1 MRTDRVGAHEDEA
14 DRTSA
19 RVPQCGPRESLF
31 VSAKPE
37 PPAPRPVTQ
46 SAGFWPL
53 MGYAAAL
60 GVFGGFA
67 GLAFLGVVGQGEKWN
82 VDSNPHWLG
91 GHWWWVAV
99 TAAAGLI
106 VGLLHRLLRVP
117 EQTPGII
124 AEINTGQV
132 DARLV
137 PAMVAISAV
146 SLIGGASLGPEK
158 ALGSMGGGV
167 ATWIAKRRE
176 LGSED
181 SQVNVLSGMAGAY
194 GGMLSS
200 PVIVVMLL
208 LEVGRPGGNRFTK
221 TLLGTIVA
229 SSLGFGIYFAI
240 AGAVFLGIYKVPHYR
255 FEDWQLLAGV
265 LLGLFSAAVVTV
277 LALFTALATR
287 LLSRL
292 ADIPRA
298 TLGGVIFGVV
308 GVALP
313 LTLFTGSG
321 QLKTVL
327 SDASTLGAGLL
338 AVIVIAK
345 IFTFAVSQ
353 GSGFI
358 GGPIF
363 PSLFIGGTAGV
374 FVHQLIPSVPLGLAF
389 TCVFAA
395 VPGGLVAAPFT
406 VVLLAAFVSQV
417 GGLQTA
423 PVLIAVVTTYL
434 TVEGVK
440 YFVASRKSGRA
451 ARTPTAGP
459 D

>member
-1 MRTDRVGAHEDEA
+1 
-14 DRTSA
+14 
-19 RVPQCGPRESLF
+19 
-31 VSAKPE
+31 
-37 PPAPRPVTQ
+37 
-46 SAGFWPL
+46 

-67 GLAFLGVVGQGEKWN
+67 GLVFLGVIGHGEKWN

-106 VGLLHRLLRVP
+106 VGLLHRWLHVP

-137 PAMVAISAV
+137 PAMAVISAV

-158 ALGSMGGGV
+158 ALGSMGGGA
-167 ATWIAKRRE
+167 ATWIARRRA
-176 LGSED
+176 LGDED
-181 SQVNVLSGMAGAY
+181 SRVSVLSGMAGAY

-221 TLLGTIVA
+221 TLLGTIIA
-229 SSLGFGIYFAI
+229 SSVGFGIYFAI
-240 AGAVFLGIYKVPHYR
+240 AGAVFLDIYKVPQYK
-255 FEDWQLLAGV
+255 FEDWQLLAAV
-265 LLGLFSAAVVTV
+265 PLGWFAAVVVTV
-277 LALFTALATR
+277 LGLFMALAAR
-287 LLSRL
+287 LFGG
-292 ADIPRA
+292 IPGIARA
-298 TLGGVIFGVV
+298 TLGGVLFGIV

-313 LTLFTGSG
+313 LTLFTGSA

-353 GSGFI
+353 AR
-358 GGPIF
+358 
-363 PSLFIGGTAGV
+363 GTCRATGARS
-374 FVHQLIPSVPLGLAF
+374 PRRPLRR
-389 TCVFAA
+389 
-395 VPGGLVAAPFT
+395 P
-406 VVLLAAFVSQV
+406 
-417 GGLQTA
+417 
-423 PVLIAVVTTYL
+423 
-434 TVEGVK
+434 
-440 YFVASRKSGRA
+440 RR
-451 ARTPTAGP
+451 RR
-459 D
+459 

>member
-1 MRTDRVGAHEDEA
+1 M
-14 DRTSA
+14 SK
-19 RVPQCGPRESLF
+19 S
-31 VSAKPE
+31 PE
-37 PPAPRPVTQ
+37 PPSPPITQ
-46 SAGFWPL
+46 SKGFWLL
-53 MGYAAAL
+53 MGYALAL

-67 GLAFLGVVGQGEKWN
+67 GLVFLGVVGRGEKWN

-106 VGLLHRLLRVP
+106 VGLLHRLLHVP
-117 EQTPGII
+117 EETPGII
-124 AEINTGQV
+124 AEIKTGEI

-137 PAMVAISAV
+137 PATVAISAV

-167 ATWIAKRRE
+167 GTWIAKRRA
-176 LGSED
+176 LGTDD

-221 TLLGTIVA
+221 TLLATII
-229 SSLGFGIYFAI
+229 SSSVGFGIYFAI
-240 AGAVFLGIYKVPHYR
+240 AGAVFLDIYKVPQYK

-265 LLGLFSAAVVTV
+265 PLGLFSAVVVTV
-277 LALFTALATR
+277 LVVTMALTTR
-287 LLSRL
+287 LFDRIP
-292 ADIPRA
+292 DIARSI
-298 TLGGVIFGVV
+298 LGGVVFGLV
-308 GVALP
+308 GVLFP
-313 LTLFTGSG
+313 LTLFTGSA

-327 SDASTLGAGLL
+327 HDASALGVGLL
-338 AVIVIAK
+338 AAIVLAK

-353 GSGFI
+353 ASGFI

-395 VPGGLVAAPFT
+395 VPGALVAAPFS
-406 VVLLAAFVSQV
+406 VVLLAAFVSQM
-417 GGLQTA
+417 GGLQTT
-423 PVLIAVVTTYL
+423 PVLIAVVTSYL
-434 TVEGVK
+434 TMEGVK
-440 YFVASRKSGRA
+440 YFLASRKA
-451 ARTPTAGP
+451 ASAAGT
-459 D
+459 